1 MINQLKLMNREE
13 MFKTKEKP
21 KISFFD
27 RLKIIFGYGK
37 KG

>member
-1 MINQLKLMNREE
+1 MNREE